1 MSSEITSYK
10 IALVGC
16 SWLGAAVLDR
26 LVAAAFEVCV
36 VTEPGEYRVAA
47 AAEQAG
53 VPTVVK
59 ALAERLT
66 VEDFPWSP
74 DLIVSAHS
82 FRIIPADILQ
92 LAADGGIGYHPSLLP
107 AYKGRNSVRDCIEA
121 QERVTGGTVY
131 RLTEEID
138 GGGVLLQENVAIL
151 EGENAL
157 GLWKRALAPLGV
169 KLLSRAAVE
178 MRSGGAW

>member
-1 MSSEITSYK
+1 MSSEIASYK
-10 IALVGC
+10 VALVGC
-16 SWLGAAVLDR
+16 SWLGATVLER
-26 LVAAAFEVCV
+26 LVADAFEVCV
-36 VTEPGEYRVAA
+36 VTEPGEYRVITVAD
-47 AAEQAG
+47 QAG

-59 ALAERLT
+59 PSSERLT
-66 VEDFPWSP
+66 VEDYPWP
-74 DLIVSAHS
+74 PNLIVSAHS

-138 GGGVLLQENVAIL
+138 GGCVLLQENVAIL

-169 KLLSRAAVE
+169 RLLSRVVIE
-178 MRSGGAW
+178 MRSGG